1 MLLRSFCGRCLF
13 RNLSIRIYTY
23 NFKSFYTEIRKT
35 FGQVITR
42 SLILTVVSNLYRS
55 IIVKE
60 LADIF
65 RVLRY
70 HGLEFY
76 SDLSIP
82 ANVTDS
88 NCISRLRCIFTRCCF
103 TVFHSI
109 FLSPSF
115 RLIYDLA
122 RTFILDNDQTGQ
134 FSFFNHRVFCDRT
147 ETAARNYYIIYV
159 FLNVRSF
166 NVYFATIINKIS
178 NRSIG
183 CLNFGWPIDG

>member
-1 MLLRSFCGRCLF
+1 MILRF
-13 RNLSIRIYTY
+13 
-23 NFKSFYTEIRKT
+23 
-35 FGQVITR
+35 
-42 SLILTVVSNLYRS
+42 YRS
-55 IIVKE
+55 TIVEE

-109 FLSPSF
+109 PLSPLF
-115 RLIYDLA
+115 VVYGLV
-122 RTFILDNDQTGQ
+122 RTFILERPNR
-134 FSFFNHRVFCDRT
+134 SIFFQPSLFCNRCHSKP
-147 ETAARNYYIIYV
+147 IIYV
-159 FLNVRSF
+159 FFKTFVQ
-166 NVYFATIINKIS
+166 FASHNYKRHLL
-178 NRSIG
+178 NRST
-183 CLNFGWPIDG
+183 